1 MHSSVESSPSKGDAS
16 SLAPSLRA
24 NKLLDAFLVYKR
36 QKVGTGA
43 IWAVLQFW
51 IKHVIH
57 GFRCFSKVSLSLELL
72 SIHPCFWDSSLL
84 NTIWSDTRYIVD
96 TSIFTANCNLRGTFW
111 PILRSV
117 FASLVD
123 VFQAL
128 RWFQRGRG
136 FKRRRRCCCIPNFPN
151 PQLGFSSCIREKVA
165 MQLFSFSPNSLTLP
179 FFPVPLLTQFH
190 LIFLLLNFN
199 FQCCLEFYSTV
210 KEILAQS
217 RFPTLWTHIVRPFEV

>member
-1 MHSSVESSPSKGDAS
+1 MLFKSFFESRIAFNPSM
-16 SLAPSLRA
+16 LLRFFPFKY
-24 NKLLDAFLVYKR
+24 NLVGY
-36 QKVGTGA
+36 QVY
-43 IWAVLQFW
+43 
-51 IKHVIH
+51 
-57 GFRCFSKVSLSLELL
+57 C
-72 SIHPCFWDSSLL
+72 
-84 NTIWSDTRYIVD
+84 

-136 FKRRRRCCCIPNFPN
+136 FKRRRCCCIPNFPN
-151 PQLGFSSCIREKVA
+151 PQLGFSSCIREKVSTNLPA
-165 MQLFSFSPNSLTLP
+165 AGMQLFSFSPNSLTLP
-179 FFPVPLLTQFH
+179 FSLVPLLTQFH

-217 RFPTLWTHIVRPFEV
+217 RFPTL